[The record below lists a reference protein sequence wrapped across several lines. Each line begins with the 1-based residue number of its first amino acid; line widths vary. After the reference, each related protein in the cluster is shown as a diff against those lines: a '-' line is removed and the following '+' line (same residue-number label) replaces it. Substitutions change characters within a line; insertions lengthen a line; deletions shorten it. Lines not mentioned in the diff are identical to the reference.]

1 MQLLLKNVRIVEM
14 DSVEKIHEF
23 SLQDIFIKDGKIEE
37 IGQNLNSDAKTTVWD
52 CQGAVAS
59 PAWMDVGIQTGD
71 PGFEHREDLQS
82 AAAAAA
88 AGGFTAVACFPN
100 TNPAIHSKTE
110 VLYVKNST
118 SDSIVDFFPIG
129 AVSQNCEGKDLAE
142 LFDMFQSGAVAF
154 SDGRR
159 PVQDSGL
166 LLRAMDYAKAFNGL
180 IFNHP
185 NLKTIASGGQMHE
198 GLVST
203 TLGLKGLPSIA
214 EDVMVQRD
222 LSLSEY
228 AGARLHIHLIST
240 KKSVDMIRAAKKAG
254 LPITASVAIA
264 NLCFTDEK
272 LTDFDTNW
280 KVLPP
285 LRQETDRK
293 ALLKGVEDGT
303 IDFICSNHNP
313 QDIEAKNLEFT
324 YAEFG
329 MSGLETALALS
340 CTYLLKKISLSEL
353 IKKWAIQPRKIL
365 GLPIPKIEKGALA
378 ELTIFQPE
386 QSFTFLEKNLQSKSA
401 NSPLF
406 GTELKGK
413 VLGIVNGKK
422 YLKLPI

>member
-1 MQLLLKNVRIVEM
+1 MQLLLKNVKIIDATKEI
-14 DSVEKIHEF
+14 EKF
-23 SLQDIFIKDGKIEE
+23 SLQDISIEDGKIAQ
-37 IGQNLNSDAKTTVWD
+37 IGQNLTEKTNAIIWD
-52 CQGAVAS
+52 CEGAVVS
-59 PAWMDVGIQTGD
+59 SGWMDVGIQTGD
-71 PGFEHREDLQS
+71 PGFEHREDLQT

-100 TNPAIHSKTE
+100 TNPVVHSKSE

-118 SDSIVDFFPIG
+118 QSSIVNFFPIG

-154 SDGRR
+154 SDGRKSI
-159 PVQDSGL
+159 QDSGL

-185 NLKTIASGGQMHE
+185 HLKTIASGGQMHE
-198 GLVST
+198 GYVST
-203 TLGLKGLPSIA
+203 SLGLKGLPSIA
-214 EDVMVQRD
+214 EEVMVQRD

-240 KKSVDMIRAAKKAG
+240 EKSVALIRAAKKAG

-272 LTDFDTNW
+272 LTEFDTNW

-293 ALLKGVEDGT
+293 ALVKGVEDGT

-324 YAEFG
+324 YADFG

-340 CTYLLKKISLSEL
+340 CTHLLKKLTLREL
-353 IKKWAIQPRKIL
+353 IEKWAIQPRKTL
-365 GLPIPKIEKGALA
+365 GLPIPKIEIGALA
-378 ELTIFQPE
+378 ELTIFQPD
-386 QSFTFLEKNLQSKSA
+386 QKWTFLEKNLQSKSA

-406 GTELKGK
+406 ETELKGK